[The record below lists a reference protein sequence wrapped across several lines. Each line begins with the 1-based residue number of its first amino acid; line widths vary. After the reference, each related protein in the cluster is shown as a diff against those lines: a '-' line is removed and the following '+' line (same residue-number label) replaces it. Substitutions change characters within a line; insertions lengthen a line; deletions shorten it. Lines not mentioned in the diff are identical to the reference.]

1 MSKLNLQPHEER
13 VLDEYEELSE
23 RKHKLSSFLESDKAH
38 DINKDDLKLLV
49 KQELAMEVYL
59 QVLEDRIMKFEGV
72 FDWMDSIPFEDP
84 LIIPEVKTP
93 QKQKD
98 E

>member
-23 RKHKLSSFLESDKAH
+23 RKHKLSSFLESDKVH
-38 DINKDDLKLLV
+38 DISKEDLKLLV

-84 LIIPEVKTP
+84 LIIPEVETP
-93 QKQKD
+93 QKTKG
-98 E
+98 

>member
-59 QVLEDRIMKFEGV
+59 QVLEDRIVKFEGV

-84 LIIPEVKTP
+84 LIIPEVKL